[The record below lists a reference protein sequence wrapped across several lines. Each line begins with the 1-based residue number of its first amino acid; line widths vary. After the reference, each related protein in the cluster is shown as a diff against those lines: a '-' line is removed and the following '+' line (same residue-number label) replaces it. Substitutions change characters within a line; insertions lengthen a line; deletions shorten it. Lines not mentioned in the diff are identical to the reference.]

1 MYIFFSWGGGL
12 SSPESESK
20 SKVEM
25 LDLQANPVADSL
37 NDCESDWIFCYYDP
51 VVSYDMRNVKCDMKN
66 IAEYRYLN
74 MQGC

>member
-1 MYIFFSWGGGL
+1 
-12 SSPESESK
+12 
-20 SKVEM
+20 M